1 LEYAIK
7 RGGVTVMSL
16 SFAPGIILLSGGA
29 TIDERENPRTVGP
42 TPEPNAL
49 EGLGPFAGQ
58 TLPPGPT
65 WTLRHDNQ
73 ERSGGE
79 PTWGG
84 PHAREECQ
92 EVADAFNTAH
102 NIPLRDPFPFGNLAA
117 DFGGDICVKT
127 NFGSPR

>member
-1 LEYAIK
+1 MLLEYAIK

-29 TIDERENPRTVGP
+29 TIDDRENPKTVGP
-42 TPEPNAL
+42 INEPNAL
-49 EGLGPFAGQ
+49 EGIGPFAGQ

-65 WTLRHDNQ
+65 WTLRHDEE

-92 EVADAFNTAH
+92 EAADAFN
-102 NIPLRDPFPFGNLAA
+102 NEFGFATPPPGTSPA
-117 DFGGDICVKT
+117 DFNGKLCVKT
-127 NFGSPR
+127 NFGSPP